1 MVANKTVRL
10 EVNMTEEEE
19 KLFEGMFQFIE
30 DIPDDE
36 WDHLPSEIQTI
47 LERIMDDCAELLD
60 LIPYED

>member
-1 MVANKTVRL
+1 MVASKIVRL
-10 EVNMTEEEE
+10 EVGMTAEEQ
-19 KLFEGMFQFIE
+19 KLFEDMSQFIE

-47 LERIMDDCAELLD
+47 LERIRDDCSELLE